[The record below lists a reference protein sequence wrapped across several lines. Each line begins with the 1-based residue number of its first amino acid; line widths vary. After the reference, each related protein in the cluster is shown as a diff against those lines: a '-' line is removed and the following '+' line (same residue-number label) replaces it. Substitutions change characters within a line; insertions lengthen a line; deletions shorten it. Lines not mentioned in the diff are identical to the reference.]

1 MSHKSTS
8 LRFQFNHDLNALCYK
23 SGTFMSHYLRYILL
37 FPVAV
42 VVAVIFQN
50 CGQAGQVSQVSTA
63 VENVTQIPNDVFVIK
78 ALTSTQF
85 ICSPFGNSNQG
96 SATSGLKAE
105 LAYIDPNSNLPNST
119 KNSYGVRDYFSG
131 AIEFTKTPTTLFMSQ
146 INAPTQRF
154 NQGFR
159 LSDNT
164 YLSNGT
170 GEKLIEWFAIHLQS
184 LLKLSPEDDEG
195 EYEFASISD
204 DGSRV
209 YIGSPLSEI
218 INNDGA
224 HNVKMVC
231 STEAINFNRSTKLPL
246 SYYYNQGP
254 RTDIANV
261 FLWRKKLDNA
271 QSGSYKHCGKTDAL
285 RFWTSIDSA
294 PGEYIQEILADGW
307 KVVGINNFELPGS
320 QINPCATQNTKL
332 ITKAEFSTL
341 TNGSTKLDLTFA
353 NAANIKANLYKIIGT
368 NKILIKALDLS
379 AQISDQVSMDIQGLE
394 NLHVYSVEVLLE
406 MAGSGTQVLNEVR
419 FEIAKE

>member
-1 MSHKSTS
+1 MS
-8 LRFQFNHDLNALCYK
+8 QF
-23 SGTFMSHYLRYILL
+23 LRYFSILSASL
-37 FPVAV
+37 MIA
-42 VVAVIFQN
+42 AIFQN
-50 CGQAGQVSQVSTA
+50 CGQAGQVSQISTA
-63 VENVTQIPNDVFVIK
+63 VENATQIPDDVFVIK
-78 ALTSTQF
+78 ALPSTQF

-96 SATSGLKAE
+96 SATSGLSAE

-119 KNSYGVRDYFSG
+119 KNSYAVRDYFSG
-131 AIEFTKTPTTLFMSQ
+131 TTPFIKTPTTLFLSQ

-154 NQGFR
+154 NQGFK

-184 LLKLSPEDDEG
+184 LIKLSPEDAEG
-195 EYEFASISD
+195 EYEFATISD

-209 YIGSPLSEI
+209 FVGSPLREM

-231 STEAINFNRSTKLPL
+231 STEAINFDRTTKLPL

-261 FLWRKKLDNA
+261 FLWRKKTDNTP
-271 QSGSYKHCGKTDAL
+271 SGAYKHCGKTDQL
-285 RFWTSIDSA
+285 RFWASLDSS
-294 PGEYIQEILADGW
+294 PGEYIQEILVDGW
-307 KVVGINNFELPGS
+307 KVIGVNNFELPGS

-332 ITKAEFSTL
+332 ISKAEFSAL

-353 NAANIKANLYKIIGT
+353 NAANIKANLYKIVGA
-368 NKILIKALDLS
+368 NKILVQALNTSTQVSD
-379 AQISDQVSMDIQGLE
+379 QISLDIQGLE
-394 NLHVYSVEVLLE
+394 NSQVYSLEVLLE

-419 FEIAKE
+419 FETVKE